1 MEERCRVDRS
11 LLVPRLGVAGEA
23 PLLLMLLLL
32 WLRARGVCELLRLR
46 LGDEEA
52 LAINLEDSLAK
63 ADASVAAVGSYA
75 PKSESVSPMS
85 EPTVDSPIPSIM
97 FAGPLLSL
105 LLLISDRV
113 LGVSGSSSN
122 DG

>member
-1 MEERCRVDRS
+1 MEERCMEERS
-11 LLVPRLGVAGEA
+11 LLVPRLGVEGEG
-23 PLLLMLLLL
+23 PLLLLLMLL

-46 LGDEEA
+46 FGDEEA
-52 LAINLEDSLAK
+52 FASNLDDSLVK

-75 PKSESVSPMS
+75 PKSESAPPTS
-85 EPTVDSPIPSIM
+85 EAAVDSPIPSIM
-97 FAGPLLSL
+97 FTGPLLS

-113 LGVSGSSSN
+113 LGVVGSPSN